1 MVLPKSMMRTIYRE
15 REREIYIY
23 IYKYTE
29 FVLGLGALVG
39 TPLAPF
45 TAQKRKWCGPL
56 VKKTLESACKSALE
70 GN

>member
-15 REREIYIY
+15 RDIY